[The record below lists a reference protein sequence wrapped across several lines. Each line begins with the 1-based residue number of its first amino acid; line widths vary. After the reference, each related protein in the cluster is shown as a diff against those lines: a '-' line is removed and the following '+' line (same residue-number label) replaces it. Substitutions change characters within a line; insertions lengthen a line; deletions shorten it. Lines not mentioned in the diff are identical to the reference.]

1 MTAGRNLSQHSRT
14 FIIFDSVFI
23 YLFFT
28 LEEAAD
34 DVTNRLSVW
43 IDSVCGCVWADI
55 ALIKESVS
63 FVVDTG
69 SRSSG
74 AVNAV

>member
-43 IDSVCGCVWADI
+43 IDSVCVGVCGQI
-55 ALIKESVS
+55 SL
-63 FVVDTG
+63 
-69 SRSSG
+69 
-74 AVNAV
+74 